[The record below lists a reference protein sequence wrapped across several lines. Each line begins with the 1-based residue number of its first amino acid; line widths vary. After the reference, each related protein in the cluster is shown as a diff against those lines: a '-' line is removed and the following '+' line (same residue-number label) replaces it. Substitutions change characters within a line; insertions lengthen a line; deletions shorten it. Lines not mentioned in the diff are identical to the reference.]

1 MQGKT
6 VKILAI
12 NPGSTSTKIAVYQ
25 EQVCVY
31 LKTIRHA
38 HEELNKFPKVV
49 DEFEFRKKLIFKELT
64 EENVHPGDIDF
75 VIGRGGL
82 TYPLES
88 GVYEVNE
95 KMVAHCREG
104 VQGMHASNL
113 GPMLAYFIAMQ
124 VPGCKALVADP
135 VVADELEEIA
145 RVTGHPK
152 FSRTSVYHALNQK
165 AIARVHARSVHSHY
179 EDMNLIVAHLGSG
192 VSVGAHKSGRVID
205 VNNAF
210 DGEGPMSPERSGTL
224 PAGQLIDLCFSG
236 NYSREEV
243 RSMVVGEG
251 GYMAH
256 LGTNDARKIDKMR
269 LQGDAKAQF
278 MEEVL
283 GYQVAKS
290 IGEMATVL
298 EGKVHG
304 ILITGGM
311 AYVKYLVHL
320 IKKRVEFIAP
330 VTIYPG
336 EDEMS
341 AMAMNA
347 LRVAHGEVKPLVYDK

>member
-1 MQGKT
+1 MKP

-12 NPGSTSTKIAVYQ
+12 NPGATSTKIAVYR

-38 HEELNKFPKVV
+38 REELNKYPKVV
-49 DEFEFRKKLIFKELT
+49 DEFDFRKDLIFKELT
-64 EENVHPGDIDF
+64 EENIHPGELDY

-82 TYPLES
+82 TYPLQS

-95 KMVAHCREG
+95 KMVKHCREG

-113 GPMLAYFIAMQ
+113 GPMLAFFIANR
-124 VPGCKALVADP
+124 VPGCKALIADP
-135 VVADELEEIA
+135 VVTDELDEIA
-145 RVTGHPK
+145 RVTGHPR

-165 AIARVHARSVHSHY
+165 AIGRIHARSLHTRY
-179 EDMNLIVAHLGSG
+179 EDLNLIVAHLGSG
-192 VSVGAHKSGRVID
+192 VSVGAHKEGRVID

-210 DGEGPMSPERSGTL
+210 DGEGPLSPERSGTL
-224 PAGQLIDLCFSG
+224 PAGQLIDLCFNG
-236 NYSREEV
+236 EFTREEV
-243 RSMVVGEG
+243 RKMVVGEG
-251 GYMAH
+251 GYVAH
-256 LGTNDARKIDKMR
+256 LGTNDAGKVDKMR
-269 LQGDAKAQF
+269 MKGDEKAQF

-283 GYQVAKS
+283 AYQVAKF

-298 EGKVHG
+298 KGKVDG

-311 AYVKYLVHL
+311 AYLCFLVQK

-347 LRVAHGEVKPLVYDK
+347 LRVAHGEIQPLVYDK